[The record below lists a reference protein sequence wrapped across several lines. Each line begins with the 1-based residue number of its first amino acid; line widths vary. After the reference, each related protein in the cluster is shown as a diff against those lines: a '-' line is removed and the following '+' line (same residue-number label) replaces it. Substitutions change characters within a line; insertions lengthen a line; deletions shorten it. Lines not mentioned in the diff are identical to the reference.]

1 MIDKHEAEY
10 AQTAGPLLGRL
21 LYKYEDERFPED
33 LEYAAEAGMDIGDY
47 DFIDKHLYHCPT
59 VDWVQ

>member
-47 DFIDKHLYHCPT
+47 DFID
-59 VDWVQ
+59 